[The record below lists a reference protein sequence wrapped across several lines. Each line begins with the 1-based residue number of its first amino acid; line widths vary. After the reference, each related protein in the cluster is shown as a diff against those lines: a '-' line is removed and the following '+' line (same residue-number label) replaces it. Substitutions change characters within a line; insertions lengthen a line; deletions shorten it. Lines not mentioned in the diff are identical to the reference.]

1 MDIHSTRP
9 ALYSPPT
16 PISIRLTVQL
26 PPMKFLP
33 PLASAFLITGM
44 LTGSSTMTA
53 SSSMRSE
60 EAASIQWPFQP
71 AARSLGKTSL
81 V

>member
-1 MDIHSTRP
+1 MSMQ
-9 ALYSPPT
+9 
-16 PISIRLTVQL
+16 LTVQL
-26 PPMKFLP
+26 PPTQFLP
-33 PLASAFLITGM
+33 PLASAFWITGR
-44 LTGSSTMTA
+44 LTGSSTMIA
-53 SSSMRSE
+53 SSFMRSV